1 MLRASQVLGKV
12 QVTRVLSI
20 GYILADQVAIAEFK
34 RGLYRVGQALAGGI
48 GLVFILQA
56 AHHQAVDRP
65 GHGLVVT
72 ARSVEPDPVVEA
84 VEPPDPRLVLGV
96 QEREE
101 EADGDRLDP
110 GLLQLRHLFAG
121 LRLVGVE
128 YVVFKADWD
137 AKHDSWPT
145 LFGQNLKLVQAG
157 NRYGLPDFYELH
169 AWIWRPNPS
178 GIFQDWN
185 PSVTCRGNGDPA

>member
-1 MLRASQVLGKV
+1 MSLARPRAARLRGIITGSVALVAL
-12 QVTRVLSI
+12 L
-20 GYILADQVAIAEFK
+20 ILVGQSVAIGA
-34 RGLYRVGQALAGGI
+34 GQGELAGVRAATDAFHDLKAAGDAGYGPFYI
-48 GLVFILQA
+48 CTDENSGLGAMGQHYVRGDIVPDGEINPLTPEA
-56 AHHQAVDRP
+56 
-65 GHGLVVT
+65 LVYQPMP
-72 ARSVEPDPVVEA
+72 S
-84 VEPPDPRLVLGV
+84 GN
-96 QEREE
+96 
-101 EADGDRLDP
+101 
-110 GLLQLRHLFAG
+110 

-137 AKHDSWPT
+137 AKHSGVPA
-145 LFGQNLKLVQAG
+145 LFGRNFKLIPAG

>member
-1 MLRASQVLGKV
+1 MTGARPRAARL
-12 QVTRVLSI
+12 
-20 GYILADQVAIAEFK
+20 
-34 RGLYRVGQALAGGI
+34 RGLIVGGVALSALLLLVGQSIAIGAGQGELARVRAATDAFHDIGAAEDAGYGPFYVCTDENSGLGAMGQHYVRGEIVGDGEINPLTPEAL
-48 GLVFILQA
+48 VYQ
-56 AHHQAVDRP
+56 P
-65 GHGLVVT
+65 M
-72 ARSVEPDPVVEA
+72 PDG
-84 VEPPDPRLVLGV
+84 R
-96 QEREE
+96 
-101 EADGDRLDP
+101 
-110 GLLQLRHLFAG
+110 

-137 AKHDSWPT
+137 AKHDNWPT
-145 LFGQNLKLVQAG
+145 IFGQNLKLVTAG